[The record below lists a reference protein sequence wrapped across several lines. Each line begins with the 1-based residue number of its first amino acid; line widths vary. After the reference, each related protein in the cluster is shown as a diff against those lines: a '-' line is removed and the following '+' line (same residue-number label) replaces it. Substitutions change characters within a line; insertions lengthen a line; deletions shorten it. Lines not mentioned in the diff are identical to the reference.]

1 MPSNLTNSCQCKTS
15 QNDFE
20 LGNTEFRR
28 TQGSAVQNGEIFSEF
43 SSSQLNSLP
52 DNGNSNAR
60 KELQR
65 LHGIFHS
72 WLQPEKHS
80 KDEIISRLVLEQ
92 FMINGNC
99 RDRSI
104 LKEKWESSGRN
115 LEKLMEDLTDDC
127 MGPPVLVRVHMQGQE
142 ALFSENMPLKEVIVH
157 LKKQLSAENTT
168 GENKGMSL
176 QAPQDTPL
184 ETRQG
189 ESGRPPPWGLSCV
202 CPFLSTTSFRGFFT
216 STGNED
222 KENACN
228 NFWKNTQVDDS
239 ITCQG
244 TQTSSLLIIQED
256 HCLRLEDGG
265 ASCENPHNSRRGVTS
280 HSEKGPLE
288 GPSYQNV
295 PVGEQPEFLPTSDQS
310 SSEFVPAHQSNKG
323 DSTCGGHHEKYRGA
337 QKSYKCKECP
347 KIFRYLCHFLAHQRR
362 HRNERPFVCAECQKG
377 FFQVSDLRVHQMI
390 HTKEKPFKCSR
401 CEKSFSHKT
410 NLRAHERIHTGEK
423 PYTCSLCQTSYR
435 QSSTYHRHLRIHQ
448 KIRLKSVSSTPKAS
462 STTAPM

>member
-1 MPSNLTNSCQCKTS
+1 MASNLTNSCQCKTS

-20 LGNTEFRR
+20 LENTEFRR
-28 TQGSAVQNGEIFSEF
+28 TQGSAVQNGEIISEF

-52 DNGNSNAR
+52 DNGNSNSR

-127 MGPPVLVRVHMQGQE
+127 MEPPVLVRVHMQGQE

-168 GENKGMSL
+168 GENKGISF

-184 ETRQG
+184 ETRQ
-189 ESGRPPPWGLSCV
+189 
-202 CPFLSTTSFRGFFT
+202 
-216 STGNED
+216 GNED

-228 NFWKNTQVDDS
+228 NFWKNTQVNDS
-239 ITCQG
+239 INCQG
-244 TQTSSLLIIQED
+244 TQTPSLLIIQED
-256 HCLRLEDGG
+256 NCLRLEDGG
-265 ASCENPHNSRRGVTS
+265 ASCENPHNSRRVVTPN
-280 HSEKGPLE
+280 SEKGPLE

-295 PVGEQPEFLPTSDQS
+295 PVEEQPEFLPTSDQS

-323 DSTCGGHHEKYRGA
+323 NSTCEGHHEKYRGA

-377 FFQVSDLRVHQMI
+377 FFQVSDLHVHQMI
-390 HTKEKPFKCSR
+390 HTKEKPFKCSI
-401 CEKSFSHKT
+401 CERSFSHKT

-423 PYTCSLCQTSYR
+423 PYTCSLCQRSYR